1 MRPEKTILFVC
12 TGNTCRSPMAEAL
25 FNKAASAA
33 QSNLRAES
41 AGLHAG
47 NGVPATDNAC
57 AVMRT
62 LGIDISSHRSRR
74 LTRELM
80 DRADLVLA
88 MSTVQRG
95 RVVASFPD
103 AKGKVRVL
111 GEYAGTGVDV
121 DDPFGRTLEAYHRC
135 AEQLSQLVAA
145 VHNRLAH
152 CDETGETQE

>member
-1 MRPEKTILFVC
+1 
-12 TGNTCRSPMAEAL
+12 MAEAL

-74 LTRELM
+74 LTRELV

-95 RVVASFPD
+95 RIVASFPE
-103 AKGKVRVL
+103 AKRKVAVL
-111 GEYAGTGVDV
+111 GHYAGTGDDV
-121 DDPFGRTLEAYHRC
+121 DDPFGHTLEAYHRC
-135 AEQLSQLVAA
+135 AEQLSRLVTA
-145 VHNRLAH
+145 VHDRLVH
-152 CDETGETQE
+152 CDEMREART

>member
-1 MRPEKTILFVC
+1 VC

-25 FNKAASAA
+25 FNSIASAA

-57 AVMRT
+57 TVMRT

-74 LTRELM
+74 LTKELM
-80 DRADLVLA
+80 DKADLVLA

-95 RVVASFPD
+95 RVVASFPEE
-103 AKGKVRVL
+103 KSKVAVL
-111 GEYAGTGVDV
+111 GGYAGTGGDV

-135 AEQLSQLVAA
+135 AEQLSQLVTA
-145 VHNRLAH
+145 VHNRLAG
-152 CDETGETQE
+152 CDEMREART